1 MTFPILGGN
10 SAVSGYSI
18 DNSLRFNDGDS
29 PKLALSSFSPLYT
42 FSSGTWSL
50 WLKRSHL
57 GTDQYFFSSH
67 VQGGGDNKGVMLR
80 WTDDYKIRILV
91 EDGNNYLTWETSALF
106 RDVSAWYHI
115 HVIYSGSNIMDESN
129 WTLKVNGVTQSGTVS
144 KSGSQ
149 STITLEGFAI
159 GARYANSAYYLDGY
173 ATEYYFIDGSVV
185 DVSNFAEAD
194 TDSGIWKPKEYTGTY
209 GSKGFYLDFEN
220 SGSLGADQS
229 GNGNNFTP
237 TNLASTDQMLDT
249 PTNNFA
255 TMNPLS
261 STNFTFSEGN
271 LSVVCPGGS
280 EGNAFS
286 TIGLTTGKWYVEGYI
301 NSNHQNGNF
310 GLADSTASSGSR
322 QISGLGVS
330 GNDIDKVVDGTF
342 TDTGTNWATGNIV
355 AFAVDIDNKTYTL
368 YYNNTALVTDQAYTS
383 DAELFVY
390 ARDTSASYVTS
401 YTYNFGQDSSF
412 AGNKTR
418 QNNSDGNGYGD
429 FYYAPPSGYLALCTQ
444 NLATVS
450 PPTID
455 DGSQYFQ
462 PITYSG
468 NGGNQDISAN
478 FDIDLAWIK
487 SRTNA
492 YNHVLIDTLRGNSN
506 RLYSNA
512 TDAESTL
519 ASPNEINLDGST
531 LDLNGGVSIYNAS
544 GNNYITW
551 LWNAGGTGVTNTDGS
566 ITSTVSANPTAG
578 FSIVTYTGT
587 GANATVG
594 HGLGKALDMIIVK
607 NRDRAESWRVGM
619 TAIGFTKQLL
629 LNATDAE
636 STDSLVWQDTAPT
649 SSVFSIGTR
658 NAVNASGEDLVAYCF
673 AEIEG
678 YSKFGSYTGN
688 ITSGTDGAFVYTGF
702 RPSWIMV
709 KSSSNAGQE
718 WVLFDSKR
726 DSFNVATKWLYAN
739 ASTAENGT
747 ADQRDVDFLS
757 NGFKFRNAGGPTS
770 YSGRTYIYMAFAENP
785 FVTSGA
791 TPVTAR

>member
-1 MTFPILGGN
+1 MRLYINGERVT
-10 SAVSGYSI
+10 
-18 DNSLRFNDGDS
+18 
-29 PKLALSSFSPLYT
+29 SFSTETYPSLNQISVVNNSSYT
-42 FSSGTWSL
+42 MHISSIRG
-50 WLKRSHL
+50 
-57 GTDQYFFSSH
+57 GADYF
-67 VQGGGDNKGVMLR
+67 
-80 WTDDYKIRILV
+80 
-91 EDGNNYLTWETSALF
+91 
-106 RDVSAWYHI
+106 
-115 HVIYSGSNIMDESN
+115 
-129 WTLKVNGVTQSGTVS
+129 
-144 KSGSQ
+144 
-149 STITLEGFAI
+149 
-159 GARYANSAYYLDGY
+159 DGY
-173 ATEYYFIDGSVV
+173 MAEINHIDGQALPPT
-185 DVSNFAEAD
+185 DFGEFD
-194 TDSGIWKPKEYTGTY
+194 EDSGIWKPIQYTGTY
-209 GSKGFYLDFEN
+209 GTNGFYLDFEN

-237 TNLASTDQMLDT
+237 TNLASTDQTTDT

-255 TMNPLS
+255 TLNPLFK
-261 STNFTFSEGN
+261 STCTLSEGN
-271 LSVVCPGGS
+271 LKTVGTSSNDNENSSV
-280 EGNAFS
+280 S
-286 TIGLTTGKWYVEGYI
+286 TIAMPSGKWYCEVNVI
-301 NSNHQNGNF
+301 NAGGVPNLGI
-310 GLADSTASSGSR
+310 LDLDSTQQGTDNHNNAFFYQSDGDKCSR
-322 QISGLGVS
+322 INGVNNFNQAYGATYTAGDIISILY
-330 GNDIDKVVDGTF
+330 NADDGTITF
-342 TDTGTNWATGNIV
+342 FKNGTTQGE
-355 AFAVDIDNKTYTL
+355 AFSGI
-368 YYNNTALVTDQAYTS
+368 
-383 DAELFVY
+383 
-390 ARDTSASYVTS
+390 DTSKSWVFFLSDNTGAGDNTFIA
-401 YTYNFGQDSSF
+401 NFGQDGSF
-412 AGNKTR
+412 AGTETA
-418 QNNSDGNGYGD
+418 QGNTDSNGFGD
-429 FYYAPPSGYLALCTQ
+429 FYYTPTSGYLALCTQ
-444 NLATVS
+444 NLATELS
-450 PPTID
+450 PTID

-726 DSFNVATKWLYAN
+726 DSFNVATKWLYPN

-770 YSGRTYIYMAFAENP
+770 YSGRTYIYMAFAESP
-785 FVTSGA
+785 FVSSTGI
-791 TPVTAR
+791 PVTAR